1 MAVFRIEKT
10 QNYTVMSNH
19 HLRNAALTL
28 KAKGLLSQMLSL
40 PDSWDYTL
48 AGLAKINRESVDAIR
63 TAVWELE
70 NAGYIVRRQGR
81 DSKGKMLPIEYIIYE
96 QPQEPDDTPP
106 PPPPER
112 DCPVLENPI
121 ADNPTS
127 ENPLSGNPMQ
137 SIKEELIKYQS
148 NIKLKNTDS
157 FPFPS
162 PRERKAKKSG
172 LKGMDAV
179 DVYRD
184 IIKDNIDYDILMER
198 YPLNKPQVNELLDI
212 MVETV
217 CTSRKTIRVA
227 GDDYPAELVKSKL
240 LGLNNTHIEFVIDC
254 LKNNTSD
261 IKNIKKY
268 LLACLFNAPS
278 TIDTYYTSLVAHDM
292 AHGLI

>member
-19 HLRNAALTL
+19 HLRNATLTL

-48 AGLAKINRESVDAIR
+48 AGLAKINRESIDAIR

-70 NAGYIVRRQGR
+70 KAGYIVRQQGR
-81 DSKGKMLPIEYIIYE
+81 DNKGKMMAIEYIIYE
-96 QPQEPDDTPP
+96 QPQEPETPP
-106 PPPPER
+106 PPLPPKR
-112 DCPVLENPI
+112 DYPVLENPI

-127 ENPLSGNPMQ
+127 ANPVSGNPMQ
-137 SIKEELIKYQS
+137 SIKEELTTYQS

-157 FPFPS
+157 LPFPS
-162 PRERKAKKSG
+162 PRGREAKKPG
-172 LKGMDAV
+172 LKGMEAIA
-179 DVYRD
+179 VYRD
-184 IIKDNIDYDILMER
+184 IIKDNIEYDILMER

-212 MVETV
+212 MLESV
-217 CTSRKTIRVA
+217 CSARKTIRVA

-240 LGLNNTHIEFVIDC
+240 LNLNSTHIEFVIEC
-254 LKNNTSD
+254 VKKNTSD